1 MMKKAVILIL
11 TAILFH
17 GCSLVTVK
25 KPIGEKSPN
34 INILAWEGIWYDGD
48 NSVLFIKVK
57 DKKNSVLYVR
67 AVENSSD
74 TLKIKEFDVI
84 LRKGTKM
91 LFANIPF
98 KEIAEKKELNSR
110 NRDCYIWGAVK
121 NQNNRIIF
129 FSPDGKEFR
138 DLIDEGKLNG
148 VAENGYIHLSSSV
161 KAVIELCES
170 ERSGRMFD
178 WENPVIFRKLK

>member
-1 MMKKAVILIL
+1 MKKVIILILAVIL
-11 TAILFH
+11 FQ

-25 KPIGEKSPN
+25 KPIGEKSFS
-34 INILAWEGIWYDGD
+34 INISAWEGIWYDGD
-48 NSVLFIKVK
+48 NTVLFIKVR
-57 DKKNSVLYVR
+57 DKKKSVLNVK

-74 TLKIKEFDVI
+74 ILKIKEFNVF
-84 LRKGTKM
+84 LRKGAKM
-91 LFANIPF
+91 IFANIPF
-98 KEIAEKKELNSR
+98 KDIADKKELNLR

-121 NQNNRIIF
+121 NQNNRIVF
-129 FSPDGKEFR
+129 FSPDGKEFK

-148 VAENGYIHLSSSV
+148 VAEKGYIHLSSSV
-161 KAVIELCES
+161 KIVMELCES